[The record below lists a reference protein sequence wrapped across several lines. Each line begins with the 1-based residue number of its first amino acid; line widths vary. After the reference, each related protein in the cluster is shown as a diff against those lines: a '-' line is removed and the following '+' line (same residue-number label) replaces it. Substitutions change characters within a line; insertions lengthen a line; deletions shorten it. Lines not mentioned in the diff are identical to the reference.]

1 MIHANN
7 NAKILT
13 VDDQAEDLEILNH
26 ILEKENYHTLS
37 AKNGRDALSILDSQ
51 KDIDVILTEND
62 DIDEKLGLNSAN
74 NLTLPFKLA
83 FNTLLN
89 KKLINHY

>member
-1 MIHANN
+1 ML
-7 NAKILT
+7 KILG
-13 VDDQAEDLEILNH
+13 EHYFIDLDNV
-26 ILEKENYHTLS
+26 EKY
-37 AKNGRDALSILDSQ
+37 LDMTTETTELISGGTET
-51 KDIDVILTEND
+51 KINVVKYEMVKLMLDVILTEND

>member
-1 MIHANN
+1 ML
-7 NAKILT
+7 KILGEHYFIDLDNVEKYLDMT
-13 VDDQAEDLEILNH
+13 IETAELTSGSTETKINVVKYEMVKLM
-26 ILEKENYHTLS
+26 L
-37 AKNGRDALSILDSQ
+37 
-51 KDIDVILTEND
+51 DVILTEND

>member
-1 MIHANN
+1 ML
-7 NAKILT
+7 KILG
-13 VDDQAEDLEILNH
+13 EHYFIDLDNV
-26 ILEKENYHTLS
+26 EKY
-37 AKNGRDALSILDSQ
+37 LDMTIETPELTSGSTET
-51 KDIDVILTEND
+51 KINVVKYEMVKLMLDVILTEND

>member
-1 MIHANN
+1 ML
-7 NAKILT
+7 KILGEHYFIDLDNVEKYLDMT
-13 VDDQAEDLEILNH
+13 TETAELTSGGTETKINVVKYEMVKLM
-26 ILEKENYHTLS
+26 
-37 AKNGRDALSILDSQ
+37 LD
-51 KDIDVILTEND
+51 VVLTEND

>member
-1 MIHANN
+1 MI
-7 NAKILT
+7 KILG
-13 VDDQAEDLEILNH
+13 EHYFIDLDNV
-26 ILEKENYHTLS
+26 EKY
-37 AKNGRDALSILDSQ
+37 LDMTTETTELISGGTET
-51 KDIDVILTEND
+51 KINVVKYEMVKLMLDVILTEND